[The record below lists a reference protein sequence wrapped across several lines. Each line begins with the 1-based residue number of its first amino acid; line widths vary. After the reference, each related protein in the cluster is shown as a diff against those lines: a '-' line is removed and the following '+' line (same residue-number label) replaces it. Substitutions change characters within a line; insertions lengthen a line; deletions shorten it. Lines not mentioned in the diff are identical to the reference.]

1 MIINISAGSK
11 IKLDDVLSATSEN
24 GLQNKVVAA
33 ELEKRA
39 KSDLSNASGTLGGQ
53 VVANATAVTT
63 IGTAQVRNIKAGTA
77 DLTAGSSAL
86 ATGEI
91 YFVYE

>member
-11 IKLDDVLSATSEN
+11 MKLDNVLSATSEN

-39 KSDLSNASGTLGGQ
+39 KSDLSNASGTLGGR
-53 VVANATAVTT
+53 VVANAAAVAT

-91 YFVYE
+91 YFVYD

>member
-33 ELEKRA
+33 ELDKRA

-53 VVANATAVTT
+53 VVANATAVATL
-63 IGTAQVRNIKAGTA
+63 GTAQVRNTKISAT

-86 ATGEI
+86 ATGDS
-91 YFVYE
+91 YHVYE